1 MFMIQSKDELENW
14 YSESDPWG
22 YFSNPHDTDRKARIL
37 AAIPKLEY
45 ENTLDIGCGNGFLTN
60 DLPGNNVIGIDI
72 SEKIVA
78 WANDHTRPHI
88 RYVAGSLFD
97 LPDLDLPQMDL
108 VVITG
113 VLYPQY
119 IGRAR
124 RLAIVLIDQILKPDG
139 ILVASHIYA
148 WLETRFPYLTI
159 SREYFPY
166 REYSQVLEVFNK

>member
-1 MFMIQSKDELENW
+1 MIQSKDELENW

-22 YFSNPHDTDRKARIL
+22 YFKNPQDAMRKARIL

-45 ENTLDIGCGNGFLTN
+45 ENILDIGCGNGFLTN
-60 DLPGNNVIGIDI
+60 DLPGKNVVGLDI
-72 SEKIVA
+72 SEKVVE
-78 WANDHTRPHI
+78 WANKNARPNVH
-88 RYVAGSLFD
+88 YQAGSLFD

-108 VVITG
+108 LVITG

-124 RLAIVLIDQILKPDG
+124 RLAIVLIDQILKPGG

-166 REYSQVLEVFNK
+166 REYSQVLEVFTK